1 MIEQLQKRYKE
12 VSHQV
17 QRRIGQ
23 RDQLLSQER
32 QLREKFTEK
41 TKELTYLGEAKKLL
55 ELFVKS
61 KEEKIRLQFE
71 PVITEGLQFVF
82 SQQLHFH
89 LYMTTRRNQSE
100 IDFIILMSQE
110 SEDLY
115 QHYVKEN
122 DEKGLEKLIKE
133 TKNINYLYGGA
144 VNQVLALILRFI
156 NVELLKI
163 KGPIFLDEPSSAV
176 GEEYSSRLGQLI
188 SSMSQRFNRQYILVT
203 HSKSLASYAQKVYEV
218 TQQNFVS
225 KVKELSK

>member
-32 QLREKFTEK
+32 QLSEKFTEK

>member
-1 MIEQLQKRYKE
+1 MIEELRKKYKD
-12 VSHQV
+12 VS
-17 QRRIGQ
+17 QRIQQRVGQ
-23 RDQLLSQER
+23 RNQLLSLKN
-32 QLREKFTEK
+32 QLNTKFTSVSK
-41 TKELTYLGEAKKLL
+41 NLELLINAKNLL

-61 KEEKIRLQFE
+61 TEERTRTQFE
-71 PVITEGLQFVF
+71 PIITEGLQFVF

-110 SEDLY
+110 SEDQY
-115 QHYVKEN
+115 QKCIKEN

-156 NVELLKI
+156 NAELLKI
-163 KGPIFLDEPSSAV
+163 KGPLFLDEPSSAV

-188 SSMSQRFNRQYILVT
+188 VSMSQRFNRQYILVT
-203 HSKSLASYAQKVYEV
+203 HSTSLAAYAQKVYEV
-218 TQQNFVS
+218 SQRNFIS
-225 KVKELSK
+225 YVKELSK